1 MMWRTMILTVVFM
14 LTAVGA
20 TGEYYKYTDENG
32 NARYTDD
39 MTRIPEDQR
48 ESAESFASEAG
59 ASDGTQFGNASLNQE
74 AVSASETDEYV
85 QEYAAPAGQTFEGRA
100 AELNKIQAE
109 LNNTHRALE
118 AERAELA
125 AQSPDEDA
133 NNNEKI
139 AYRAKVD
146 ALNAKIDKYSRDLK
160 AFEEKVDAFN
170 NRGRSGGPE

>member
-1 MMWRTMILTVVFM
+1 MMWRIVLLAVVFM
-14 LTAVGA
+14 LVASGA

-32 NARYTDD
+32 NARFTDD
-39 MTRIPEDQR
+39 MTQIPEDQR
-48 ESAESFASEAG
+48 ESVESFASEAG
-59 ASDGTQFGNASLNQE
+59 PSDETGYGTAEAVYASD
-74 AVSASETDEYV
+74 TDEYV

-125 AQSPDEDA
+125 AQSPGKDA
-133 NNNEKI
+133 SNNEKI

-146 ALNAKIDKYSRDLK
+146 ALNVKIEKYSQDLK
-160 AFEEKVDAFN
+160 AFEDKVDAFN
-170 NRGRSGGPE
+170 NRGRASGPE

>member
-59 ASDGTQFGNASLNQE
+59 SSDETGYGTAEAVYASD
-74 AVSASETDEYV
+74 TDEHV